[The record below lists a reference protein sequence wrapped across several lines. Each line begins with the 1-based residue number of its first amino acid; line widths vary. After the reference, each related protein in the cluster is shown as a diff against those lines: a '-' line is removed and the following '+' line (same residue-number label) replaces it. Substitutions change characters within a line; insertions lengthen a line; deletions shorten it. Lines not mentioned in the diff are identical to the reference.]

1 MKYQTST
8 KSTALARLSLTAQH
22 LHLSRCSSTSAT
34 PDIIPINQGTKFT
47 PDYTNYATTPNGKIV
62 SYFHDIALNLNKE
75 TREANM
81 VVEIPRWTN
90 AKFEIN
96 TKTPGNP
103 IVQDIKK
110 GRVRFVKNLFPHHGY
125 IHNYGAFP
133 QTWEDPTTKH
143 HGLFGDNDP
152 LDVCEIGSKIL
163 STGDVKRVKILGSIA
178 LIDDGEL
185 DWKVIVINVHDP
197 LFKEVNDIN
206 DLDEKCP
213 GLLDTTRQWF
223 RDYKLADGKPQND
236 FAFNGEYK
244 NANETID
251 IIEQCHKSWQ
261 QLINGETKT
270 DKTPDITNTTVKG
283 LPGFTDT
290 ISVLLNNPSRANAAI
305 PVDVEAN
312 YFIKTS

>member
-47 PDYTNYATTPNGKIV
+47 PDYTNYATTPNRKIV

-110 GRVRFVKNLFPHHGY
+110 G
-125 IHNYGAFP
+125 
-133 QTWEDPTTKH
+133 
-143 HGLFGDNDP
+143 
-152 LDVCEIGSKIL
+152 
-163 STGDVKRVKILGSIA
+163 
-178 LIDDGEL
+178 
-185 DWKVIVINVHDP
+185 
-197 LFKEVNDIN
+197 
-206 DLDEKCP
+206 
-213 GLLDTTRQWF
+213 
-223 RDYKLADGKPQND
+223 
-236 FAFNGEYK
+236 EY
-244 NANETID
+244 
-251 IIEQCHKSWQ
+251 
-261 QLINGETKT
+261 
-270 DKTPDITNTTVKG
+270 
-283 LPGFTDT
+283 
-290 ISVLLNNPSRANAAI
+290 VLL
-305 PVDVEAN
+305 
-312 YFIKTS
+312 KTCFLIMDIFTIMEHFLKHGKTQQQSIMVFLVIMILWMFAKLDPKFYQLVMLKE

>member
-103 IVQDIKK
+103 IVQDIK
-110 GRVRFVKNLFPHHGY
+110 R
-125 IHNYGAFP
+125 
-133 QTWEDPTTKH
+133 
-143 HGLFGDNDP
+143 
-152 LDVCEIGSKIL
+152 GS
-163 STGDVKRVKILGSIA
+163 T
-178 LIDDGEL
+178 
-185 DWKVIVINVHDP
+185 
-197 LFKEVNDIN
+197 F
-206 DLDEKCP
+206 C
-213 GLLDTTRQWF
+213 
-223 RDYKLADGKPQND
+223 
-236 FAFNGEYK
+236 
-244 NANETID
+244 
-251 IIEQCHKSWQ
+251 
-261 QLINGETKT
+261 
-270 DKTPDITNTTVKG
+270 
-283 LPGFTDT
+283 
-290 ISVLLNNPSRANAAI
+290 
-305 PVDVEAN
+305 
-312 YFIKTS
+312 

>member
-110 GRVRFVKNLFPHHGY
+110 GKPN
-125 IHNYGAFP
+125 
-133 QTWEDPTTKH
+133 TKH

-163 STGDVKRVKILGSIA
+163 STGDVRRVKILGSIA

-283 LPGFTDT
+283 SPGFTDT
-290 ISVLLNNPSRANAAI
+290 ISVSLNNPSRANAAI